1 MVRRDCFGF
10 DARCGAR
17 KTDRCTA
24 LTKLY
29 CATEECKFYKTK
41 EEYERQERREKM
53 KIEKAKQ
60 ILERCANESARLL
73 IKNANNG
80 DRQMAA
86 AGFRLATAL
95 SMASLAM
102 ERQIPKAPVH
112 RTPTS
117 YWDDEVYECPI
128 CQNLVGMDN
137 LRINYCD
144 TCGQALEW
152 NFSEEEDE

>member
-1 MVRRDCFGF
+1 MVKRDCFGF

-29 CATEECKFYKTK
+29 CA
-41 EEYERQERREKM
+41 
-53 KIEKAKQ
+53 IEKAKQ

-128 CQNLVGMDN
+128 CQNLVGMDD

-152 NFSEEEDE
+152 KFSEEEDE

>member
-1 MVRRDCFGF
+1 MVRKDCFGY

-29 CATEECKFYKTK
+29 CA
-41 EEYERQERREKM
+41 
-53 KIEKAKQ
+53 IEKAKQ

-128 CQNLVGMDN
+128 CQNLVGMDD

-152 NFSEEEDE
+152 KFSEEEDE

>member
-1 MVRRDCFGF
+1 MVKRDCFGF

-29 CATEECKFYKTK
+29 CA
-41 EEYERQERREKM
+41 
-53 KIEKAKQ
+53 IEKAKQ

-128 CQNLVGMDN
+128 CQNLVGMDD

-144 TCGQALEW
+144 TCGQAIEW
-152 NFSEEEDE
+152 KFSEEEDE

>member
-1 MVRRDCFGF
+1 MVRKDCFGY

-24 LTKLY
+24 LTKL
-29 CATEECKFYKTK
+29 
-41 EEYERQERREKM
+41 
-53 KIEKAKQ
+53 
-60 ILERCANESARLL
+60 
-73 IKNANNG
+73 
-80 DRQMAA
+80 
-86 AGFRLATAL
+86 
-95 SMASLAM
+95 
-102 ERQIPKAPVH
+102 IPKAPVH

-128 CQNLVGMDN
+128 CQNLVGMDD

-152 NFSEEEDE
+152 KFSEEEDE